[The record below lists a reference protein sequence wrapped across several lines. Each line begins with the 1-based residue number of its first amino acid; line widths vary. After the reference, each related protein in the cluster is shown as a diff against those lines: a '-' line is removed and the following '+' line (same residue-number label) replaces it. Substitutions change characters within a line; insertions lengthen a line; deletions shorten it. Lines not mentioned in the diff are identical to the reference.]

1 MRNPDT
7 HHVDLGVGPLPR
19 EPQPCNF
26 HPPIV
31 RDALVA
37 ASQTPI
43 TRDQPLARIVAIDKA
58 VAFARRHRPER
69 FHPEN

>member
-1 MRNPDT
+1 MRDPDN
-7 HHVDLGVGPLPR
+7 HHVDLGVGVLPR

-58 VAFARRHRPER
+58 VAFARRQHPEL

>member
-1 MRNPDT
+1 MTKYHNAA
-7 HHVDLGVGPLPR
+7 GVSEIPR

-26 HPPIV
+26 FPPMV

-43 TRDQPLARIVAIDKA
+43 HPRLFPLARILAIDEA
-58 VAFARRHRPER
+58 VAQARRTHPER